1 VVELLP
7 AAQPLPP
14 RVVSNAAIRNQWR
27 LTKEERDEQAQRKV
41 LLWAFACDLT
51 RQAQKRYA
59 DRAAERRV
67 EPAEGVAQASSEVT
81 TLHATSPVCLLRL
94 LGLYPKGLAR

>member
-1 VVELLP
+1 MQCELRPDDIVRIGKTSFKLVVEVLP

-41 LLWAFACDLT
+41 FSFVFACHLSLASAEAVCRSGSGAARGT
-51 RQAQKRYA
+51 R
-59 DRAAERRV
+59 
-67 EPAEGVAQASSEVT
+67 
-81 TLHATSPVCLLRL
+81 
-94 LGLYPKGLAR
+94 